1 MCVKRANSRNFAQN
15 KNQSK
20 TPMKKFILAIMSI
33 IIGLVA
39 FASSSSVPQML
50 NKQEAT
56 KIVLRHNKVSSSN
69 QKRMPSYTQDD
80 EILCWYD
87 GESIYVDFVNLDITS
102 TDSCILK
109 ITSNESFNEIMVSSE
124 EMTMGITIGM
134 YDTFDVEIIIPEIGI
149 YQGGY

>member
-1 MCVKRANSRNFAQN
+1 
-15 KNQSK
+15 
-20 TPMKKFILAIMSI
+20 MKKIILAIMSI

-80 EILCWYD
+80 EIFCWYD

-102 TDSCILK
+102 VDSCILK
-109 ITSNESFNEIMVSSE
+109 ITSNESFNEIIVSSE
-124 EMTMGITIGM
+124 EMTLGITIGM
-134 YDTFDVEIIIPEIGI
+134 YDTFDVEIIIPEIGT